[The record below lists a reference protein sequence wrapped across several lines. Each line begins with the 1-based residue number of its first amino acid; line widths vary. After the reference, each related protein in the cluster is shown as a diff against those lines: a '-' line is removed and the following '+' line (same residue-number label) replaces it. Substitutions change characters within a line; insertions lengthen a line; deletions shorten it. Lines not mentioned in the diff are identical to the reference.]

1 MPSSDIAQQSLLGNL
16 LALPLRALCWL
27 GHAIVFVVLLPFRL
41 VKWLFHLT
49 KKVVKTLLYFLLPD
63 LYVDNVL
70 LSLRTLR
77 AMFTILLLGASGC
90 LAFLFIAHLVAVSGA
105 AKIFPNVDLVPS
117 LLLVIKAAGITGAI
131 FLVLAIAGFAASSL
145 LAVFGITFYSI
156 AHSIVEWG
164 DEATESRTVL
174 FATFVVSVILFALV
188 YLLLAEKIPF

>member
-1 MPSSDIAQQSLLGNL
+1 M
-16 LALPLRALCWL
+16 
-27 GHAIVFVVLLPFRL
+27 
-41 VKWLFHLT
+41 
-49 KKVVKTLLYFLLPD
+49 
-63 LYVDNVL
+63 
-70 LSLRTLR
+70 
-77 AMFTILLLGASGC
+77 
-90 LAFLFIAHLVAVSGA
+90 SGA

-164 DEATESRTVL
+164 DEATESRMVL